1 VTDTAM
7 SKVLLVDDHPVV
19 LKGVRQL
26 LASAGDLEVV
36 AETTSGQQAVAL
48 ASEMQPD
55 LVVLDVR
62 LGDSLGPDI
71 CRELLRRSPL
81 AKVIILTAF
90 DDTHLLRACLEAGA
104 CGVLLKGTLEL
115 DLIQALRDVRDGG
128 VVIDEGM
135 ARTLETAGHL
145 LRDEVGTVYEA
156 PRPREYEVL
165 RLMAQGLTTHEIADR
180 LQLAT
185 NTVRSYT
192 QSLMMKL
199 HAHTRVQAIVAAR
212 RLHLI

>member
-1 VTDTAM
+1 M

-19 LKGVRQL
+19 LKGIRQL
-26 LASAGDLEVV
+26 LGSAGDLEVV
-36 AETTSGQQAVAL
+36 AEATSGDEALAVAD
-48 ASEMQPD
+48 EKQPD
-55 LVVLDVR
+55 LVVLDLR
-62 LGDSLGPDI
+62 LGDSLAPDI
-71 CRELLRRSPL
+71 CRQLLRRSP
-81 AKVIILTAF
+81 ATKVIILTAF
-90 DDTHLLRACLEAGA
+90 DDSHLLQASLEAGA
-104 CGVLLKGTLEL
+104 SGVLLKGTLEL
-115 DLIQALRDVRDGG
+115 DLVQALRDVRAGG
-128 VVIDEGM
+128 VVIDDCI
-135 ARTLETAGHL
+135 ARTLETAGRL

-156 PRPREYEVL
+156 PRPREYDVL
-165 RLMAQGLTTHEIADR
+165 RLMAQGLTTQEIADR

>member
-1 VTDTAM
+1 M

-19 LKGVRQL
+19 LKGIRQL

-36 AETTSGQQAVAL
+36 AEATSGEEALAVAD
-48 ASEMQPD
+48 EKQPD

-62 LGDSLGPDI
+62 LGDSLAPDI
-71 CRELLRRSPL
+71 CRQLLRRSP
-81 AKVIILTAF
+81 ATKVIILTAF
-90 DDTHLLRACLEAGA
+90 DDSHLLRASLEAGA
-104 CGVLLKGTLEL
+104 SGVLLKGTLEL
-115 DLIQALRDVRDGG
+115 DLVQALRDVRAGG
-128 VVIDEGM
+128 VVIDDCI

-156 PRPREYEVL
+156 PRPREYDVL
-165 RLMAQGLTTHEIADR
+165 RLMAQGLTTQEIADR

>member
-1 VTDTAM
+1 M

-19 LKGVRQL
+19 LKGVRRL

-48 ASEMQPD
+48 ASELQPD

-81 AKVIILTAF
+81 TKVIILTAF
-90 DDTHLLRACLEAGA
+90 DDSHLLRACLEAGA

-135 ARTLETAGHL
+135 ART
-145 LRDEVGTVYEA
+145 
-156 PRPREYEVL
+156 
-165 RLMAQGLTTHEIADR
+165 
-180 LQLAT
+180 
-185 NTVRSYT
+185 
-192 QSLMMKL
+192 
-199 HAHTRVQAIVAAR
+199 
-212 RLHLI
+212 

>member
-1 VTDTAM
+1 M
-7 SKVLLVDDHPVV
+7 SKVLVVDDHPVV
-19 LKGVRQL
+19 LKGIRQL
-26 LASAGDLEVV
+26 LASASDLDVV
-36 AETTSGQQAVAL
+36 AETTSGEQAVAV
-48 ASEMQPD
+48 AAEVQPD
-55 LVVLDVR
+55 LVVLDLR
-62 LGDSLGPDI
+62 LADSLAPDI
-71 CRELLRRSPL
+71 CRELLQRSP
-81 AKVIILTAF
+81 ATKVLILTAF
-90 DDTHLLRACLEAGA
+90 DDSHLLRACLEAGA
-104 CGVLLKGTLEL
+104 SGVLLKGTLEL
-115 DLIQALRDVRDGG
+115 DLVQALRDVRAGG
-128 VVIDEGM
+128 VVIDDDM
-135 ARTLETAGHL
+135 VRTLETAGRL
-145 LRDEVGTVYEA
+145 LRDAAGIVYEA